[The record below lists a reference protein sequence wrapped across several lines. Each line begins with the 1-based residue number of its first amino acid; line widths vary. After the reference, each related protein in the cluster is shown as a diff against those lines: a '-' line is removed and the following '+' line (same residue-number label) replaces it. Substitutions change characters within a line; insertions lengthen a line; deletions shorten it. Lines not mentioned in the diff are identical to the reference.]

1 MSSSTERFLRSP
13 ILRGLIGTLCR
24 IKESFICSCA
34 LWIIGEYSCSLSVVE
49 RAISTIKE
57 ALGDEPFH
65 AVSQERESSDSSKPT
80 HPAMDSSTVC
90 SKRCAV
96 LSNPTHNLRVFIMSG
111 DFHLAAVVACTL
123 TKLVLRLGEVQPSKV
138 LANKASAESL
148 LIMVSILQLGKSSHL
163 PHPIDS
169 DSYDRIM
176 FCVRLLCRT
185 GNNARKVQLL
195 SSCQSFTKMLAEK
208 QFRKNEKMRVESQNS
223 HAYPDDSIDFD
234 HLKSRRGM
242 CQLELEDEVRDY
254 LKAATG
260 EFMKDA
266 GCANKLNP
274 PVQLT
279 GFSDPVYA
287 EGFVTVNQYYD
298 TVLDITVINRTK
310 ETMRN
315 LYLEFATSCKTTVVE
330 RSRNYTVAPQ
340 AVKKIQANIKLSS
353 TNLGIIISRIV
364 YETSDAMESSEV
376 ILKDMFINI
385 ADYMTPATCTDV
397 AFRNMWAECCCKVK
411 LKVNTVL
418 HDEKEF
424 VYFIIKSTNMTCLT
438 PMSVLD
444 GDCGLVAANLY
455 AKSVFGEDAL
465 VNISV
470 EKQANCKLS
479 GCITIRGNVQ
489 GLVLNL
495 AHAVI
500 VTQQA
505 TVDAA
510 MSLSEVCHKY
520 YG

>member
-1 MSSSTERFLRSP
+1 MTLLQHMILFCLLVSSSTERFLRSP

-123 TKLVLRLGEVQPSKV
+123 TKLVLWLGEVQPSKV

-364 YETSDAMESSEV
+364 YETSDAMESSE
-376 ILKDMFINI
+376 
-385 ADYMTPATCTDV
+385 
-397 AFRNMWAECCCKVK
+397 

>member
-1 MSSSTERFLRSP
+1 
-13 ILRGLIGTLCR
+13 
-24 IKESFICSCA
+24 
-34 LWIIGEYSCSLSVVE
+34 
-49 RAISTIKE
+49 
-57 ALGDEPFH
+57 
-65 AVSQERESSDSSKPT
+65 
-80 HPAMDSSTVC
+80 
-90 SKRCAV
+90 
-96 LSNPTHNLRVFIMSG
+96 MSG